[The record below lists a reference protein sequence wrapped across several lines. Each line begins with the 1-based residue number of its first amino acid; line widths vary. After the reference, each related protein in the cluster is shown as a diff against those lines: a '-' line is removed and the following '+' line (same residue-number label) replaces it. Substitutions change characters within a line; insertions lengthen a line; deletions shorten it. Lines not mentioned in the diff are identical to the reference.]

1 MSSSLYAILPAGA
14 ALGFVCAVTVMA
26 LRPVPRPGGWQLPA
40 VLSAVF
46 LAFSL
51 WVVAREGPLGFWTL
65 HSANGWGVQVW
76 TDLLMAAA
84 TALFLLLPR
93 ARAVG
98 MRGGLWIVLVACTG
112 SIGLL
117 AMLARCLFLEARRA
131 DPSTETAQ

>member
-1 MSSSLYAILPAGA
+1 MTGSLYAILPAGA
-14 ALGFVCAVTVMA
+14 ALGFVCAVTLMA
-26 LRPVPRPGGWQLPA
+26 LRPVSRPGGWQWPA
-40 VLSAVF
+40 LLSAIF

-76 TDLLMAAA
+76 TDLLMAGA
-84 TALFLLLPR
+84 TAVFLLLPR

-98 MRGGLWIVLVACTG
+98 MRGGPWVVLVACTG

-131 DPSTETAQ
+131 DSSTETAP